1 MIDIR
6 TKLTQ
11 DGRLEIPPEYWQTLG
26 WHIGEELILRL
37 EEDGETHI
45 LTLQQA
51 IKRAKE
57 QLRRYIPRGH
67 SLADELIAERRAEGQ
82 IC

>member
-11 DGRLEIPPEYWQTLG
+11 DGRLEIPPEYWQALG
-26 WHIGEELILRL
+26 WHIGDELILRL
-37 EEDGETHI
+37 EEDGEAHI

-51 IKRAKE
+51 IKRAQE
-57 QLRRYIPRGH
+57 QVRRYIPRGR
-67 SLADELIAERRAEGQ
+67 SLSDELIAERRTEDQ
-82 IC
+82 E